1 MSLYRTVSR
10 NFERGA
16 ALVTSLIFLIVIS
29 LFTVTSIRSSTL
41 GVRMAQNEE
50 ARFVAIQA
58 AQALTEIVVGAP
70 GATPVTGTH
79 GFSICTLN
87 WDEGACNL
95 PGGLDPVLPAGYVA
109 DEVAADNLRGRVV
122 RFAPT
127 EKPPPR
133 MIESSLDK
141 FTTATFEITA
151 KFDRSAEGLGAARLV
166 EGVLVLVPVN

>member
-1 MSLYRTVSR
+1 MSAYRIVSR
-10 NFERGA
+10 DFERGA
-16 ALVTSLIFLIVIS
+16 ALITSLIFLIVIS

-58 AQALTEIVVGAP
+58 AQALTEVVVASP
-70 GATPVTGTH
+70 AATPVTGTH
-79 GFSICTLN
+79 GFSNCTAGIAGCDMYN
-87 WDEGACNL
+87 V
-95 PGGLDPVLPAGYVA
+95 VLPAGYVA
-109 DEVAADNLRGRVV
+109 DQVAAGHLSGRVV

-151 KFDRSAEGLGAARLV
+151 TFDRSAEGLGAARLV